1 MQSPLETPVQALR
14 NTRPV
19 EEICAWTEFSKWSLQ
34 IDQSRA
40 IRQPAMVAA
49 RAPEQACDQALLAVD
64 SISKRY
70 ADQTILS
77 DVAFDIQA
85 GEILGIIGPNGAG
98 KTTLLEAVAG
108 MQPVD
113 KGHVRWHGKP
123 LPPSRRHEA
132 IFYLPDGVRPYQEQ
146 PVILVLAFFA
156 DVYRRS
162 TSEVEAAIESVGLS
176 PVLHK
181 RVYALSKGYSRR
193 LMLTLG
199 LLTPHPLLFMDEP
212 FDGFDL
218 RQTREI
224 VNLLRREAVEGRTF
238 ALAIHQLADAE
249 RVCDRFVLLADG
261 RVRGVGT
268 LNDLRDRTGI
278 ADGRLEDIFLALT

>member
-1 MQSPLETPVQALR
+1 VDGVLHMVSPD
-14 NTRPV
+14 RPV
-19 EEICAWTEFSKWSLQ
+19 PHNST
-34 IDQSRA
+34 
-40 IRQPAMVAA
+40 PAMVAA
-49 RAPEQACDQALLAVD
+49 SASEQGCDQPLLRVD

-77 DVAFDIQA
+77 DVAFDIHA

-108 MQPVD
+108 MQPVG
-113 KGHVRWHGKP
+113 KGHVHWHGKE
-123 LPPSRRHEA
+123 LPPSRRREA
-132 IFYLPDGVRPYQEQ
+132 IFYLPDGVRPYEEQ
-146 PVILVLAFFA
+146 PVTRVLTFFA
-156 DVYRRS
+156 DVYRRA
-162 TSEVEAAIESVGLS
+162 TSEVEDAIESTGLT

-199 LLTPHPLLFMDEP
+199 LLAPHPLLFMDEP
-212 FDGFDL
+212 FDGFDF

-224 VNLLRREAVEGRTF
+224 VNLLRHEAVGGRTF
-238 ALAIHQLADAE
+238 VLAIHQLADAE
-249 RVCDRFVLLADG
+249 RVCDRLVLLGEG

-268 LNDLRDRTGI
+268 LNDLRTRAGI
-278 ADGRLEDIFLALT
+278 ADGSLEDIFLALT

>member
-1 MQSPLETPVQALR
+1 MVFPNRPLQR
-14 NTRPV
+14 NST
-19 EEICAWTEFSKWSLQ
+19 A
-34 IDQSRA
+34 
-40 IRQPAMVAA
+40 AMVAA
-49 RAPEQACDQALLAVD
+49 LSSGQACDQALLAAE

-70 ADQTILS
+70 ADQIILS
-77 DVAFDIQA
+77 DVSFDIQA

-123 LPPSRRHEA
+123 LPPSRRREA

-146 PVILVLAFFA
+146 PVTRVLEFFA

-162 TSEVEAAIESVGLS
+162 TSEVEDTIESIGLA

-199 LLTPHPLLFMDEP
+199 LLTPHPLLLMDEP

-224 VNLLRREAVEGRTF
+224 VNVLRHDAAEGRTF
-238 ALAIHQLADAE
+238 VLAIHQLTDAE

-268 LNDLRDRTGI
+268 LNDLRARTGI
-278 ADGRLEDIFLALT
+278 ADGSLEEIFLALT

>member
-1 MQSPLETPVQALR
+1 
-14 NTRPV
+14 
-19 EEICAWTEFSKWSLQ
+19 
-34 IDQSRA
+34 
-40 IRQPAMVAA
+40 MVFPDKPIPPDLTAA
-49 RAPEQACDQALLAVD
+49 SASEQASDRALLRVD

-70 ADQTILS
+70 ADQAILF

-108 MQPVD
+108 IQPVD
-113 KGHVRWHGKP
+113 KGHVRWIGKS
-123 LPPSRRHEA
+123 LPPSRRREA
-132 IFYLPDGVRPYQEQ
+132 IFYLPDGVRPYQQ
-146 PVILVLAFFA
+146 QSVARVLRFFA

-162 TSEVEAAIESVGLS
+162 TNEVEDKIEAVGLT
-176 PVLHK
+176 PVLQK
-181 RVYALSKGYSRR
+181 PVDALSKGYNRR

-224 VNLLRREAVEGRTF
+224 VNLLRHEAAKGRSCV
-238 ALAIHQLADAE
+238 LAIHQLADAE

-278 ADGRLEDIFLALT
+278 TDGSLEDIFLALT

>member
-1 MQSPLETPVQALR
+1 MVFP
-14 NTRPV
+14 
-19 EEICAWTEFSKWSLQ
+19 
-34 IDQSRA
+34 DQPIPPDST
-40 IRQPAMVAA
+40 AA
-49 RAPEQACDQALLAVD
+49 SASEQACDRALLRVD

-70 ADQTILS
+70 ADQAILS

-113 KGHVRWHGKP
+113 KGRVRWHGKP
-123 LPPSRRHEA
+123 LPPSRRREA

-146 PVILVLAFFA
+146 PVARVLTFFA

-162 TSEVEAAIESVGLS
+162 TSEVQDAIESVGLT

-224 VNLLRREAVEGRTF
+224 VNLLRHAAGQGRTF
-238 ALAIHQLADAE
+238 VLAIHQLADAE

-268 LNDLRDRTGI
+268 VSDLRARTGI
-278 ADGRLEDIFLALT
+278 ADGSLEDIFLALT